1 MIYKKYAVVMAIA
14 LGAMGQVVL
23 AEQSE
28 SISPSTCYV
37 SVTDGA
43 GLMTCANEKSEI
55 SPLQPVAVTI
65 QSTNETQV
73 NDLRLTVSGVTKTE
87 DSYGS
92 YILDIDP
99 HEQLQITIQPL
110 SDDAVVT
117 LVGKRSGGSWVYCDD
132 GSRRRAGP
140 HDYLDGNWPTCK
152 GRGYPR
158 GEIVRGTV
166 VKGYRQ

>member
-1 MIYKKYAVVMAIA
+1 MAIA

-28 SISPSTCYV
+28 SISPFTRYV
-37 SVTDGA
+37 SITDGA
-43 GLMTCANEKSEI
+43 GLMTCANEKSDI
-55 SPLQPVAVTI
+55 SPLQPVAVTV

-73 NDLRLTVSGVTKTE
+73 NELRLTVSGVTKTE

>member
-1 MIYKKYAVVMAIA
+1 MKSKFRTAIAVTGSFVLGLGTASILYAQAKPPAYTFVEIDLKDQDGYAIA

-28 SISPSTCYV
+28 SISPS
-37 SVTDGA
+37 
-43 GLMTCANEKSEI
+43 
-55 SPLQPVAVTI
+55 
-65 QSTNETQV
+65 
-73 NDLRLTVSGVTKTE
+73 
-87 DSYGS
+87 
-92 YILDIDP
+92 
-99 HEQLQITIQPL
+99 

-152 GRGYPR
+152 GRGYPT
-158 GEIVRGTV
+158 GERHRSQRLRTIDLYNLADSRVN
-166 VKGYRQ
+166 KWA

>member
-65 QSTNETQV
+65 QSTNETQ
-73 NDLRLTVSGVTKTE
+73 GE
-87 DSYGS
+87 
-92 YILDIDP
+92 
-99 HEQLQITIQPL
+99 
-110 SDDAVVT
+110 
-117 LVGKRSGGSWVYCDD
+117 RSATHSFW
-132 GSRRRAGP
+132 S
-140 HDYLDGNWPTCK
+140 H
-152 GRGYPR
+152 
-158 GEIVRGTV
+158 
-166 VKGYRQ
+166 